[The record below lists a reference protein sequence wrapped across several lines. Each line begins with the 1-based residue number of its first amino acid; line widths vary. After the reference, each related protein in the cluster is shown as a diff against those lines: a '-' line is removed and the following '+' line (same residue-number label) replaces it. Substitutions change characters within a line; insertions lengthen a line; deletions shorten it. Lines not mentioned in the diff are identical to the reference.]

1 MDYQQA
7 GFSKILIVDDEPGV
21 LNAIQRLLHDECY
34 EVLTASRGMAALELL
49 RQDGPVQLIIS
60 DYRMPGINGVEL
72 LQQVMQQWP
81 DTRRVI
87 LSAYPDTDN
96 LLAAVNEGRVH
107 RFMVKPWDNDALIS
121 IVREMLD
128 EYRIIVDFRRDAE
141 ELVRNNRLLSRTNE
155 HLSAILG
162 DVLANMRTASAAV
175 PEGVMTT
182 TGGPT
187 NRSKH
192 KPHDS
197 LSPRE
202 FEIFLALGSG
212 QTPKGIATDLGLSI
226 KTVSTYK
233 KRIFDKMCFRNDTE
247 LVIYSL
253 KNNLLP
259 ENHL

>member
-1 MDYQQA
+1 MECQQTV
-7 GFSKILIVDDEPGV
+7 FSKILIVDDEQGV

-49 RQDGPVQLIIS
+49 RQYGPVQLIIS
-60 DYRMPGINGVEL
+60 DYRMPGMNGVEL

-107 RFMVKPWDNDALIS
+107 RFMVKPWDNDALKS

-162 DVLANMRTASAAV
+162 DVLANMRSASATATEIV
-175 PEGVMTT
+175 TPP
-182 TGGPT
+182 TGAPH
-187 NRSKH
+187 NLSKH
-192 KPHDS
+192 KLHES

-212 QTPKGIATDLGLSI
+212 QTPKGIAAELGLSI

-233 KRIFDKMCFRNDTE
+233 KRIFDKMCFKNDTE
-247 LVIYSL
+247 LIIYSL
-253 KNNLLP
+253 KNNFLP
-259 ENHL
+259 

>member
-7 GFSKILIVDDEPGV
+7 GFSKILIVDDEQGV
-21 LNAIQRLLHDECY
+21 LNAIQRLLHDESY

-49 RQDGPVQLIIS
+49 RLYGPVQLIIS
-60 DYRMPGINGVEL
+60 DYRMPGMNGVEL

-107 RFMVKPWDNDALIS
+107 RFMVKPWDNDALKS
-121 IVREMLD
+121 IIREMLD
-128 EYRIIVDFRRDAE
+128 EYRIIIDFRRDAE

-162 DVLANMRTASAAV
+162 DVLANMRSVSASV
-175 PEGVMTT
+175 PEGVMTP
-182 TGGPT
+182 TGASS
-187 NRSKH
+187 NLLKH
-192 KPHDS
+192 KPHDT

-212 QTPKGIATDLGLSI
+212 QTSKGIASELGLSI

-233 KRIFDKMCFRNDTE
+233 KRIFDKMGFRNDTE